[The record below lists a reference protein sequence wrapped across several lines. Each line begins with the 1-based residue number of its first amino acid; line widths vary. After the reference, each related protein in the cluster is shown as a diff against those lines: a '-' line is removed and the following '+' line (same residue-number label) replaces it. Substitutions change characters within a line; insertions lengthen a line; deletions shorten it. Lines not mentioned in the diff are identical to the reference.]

1 MATPTPA
8 EAREEILNS
17 AAVTLT
23 TACAAMRVSQAT
35 GSRMIAAG
43 KFPVP
48 IVRMGSRVIVPTEP
62 LRKALYIDDGDTA
75 DDAAGETVA
84 AAAQPAGRRGS
95 GRAGKG
101 SA

>member
-1 MATPTPA
+1 MPAPTPA
-8 EAREEILNS
+8 EAKYEILTS

-48 IVRMGSRVIVPTEP
+48 IIRMGARVIVPTEP
-62 LRKALYIDDGDTA
+62 LRKALYIDDSEA
-75 DDAAGETVA
+75 DAAATGGA
-84 AAAQPAGRRGS
+84 A
-95 GRAGKG
+95 
-101 SA
+101 

>member
-1 MATPTPA
+1 MPAPTPA
-8 EAREEILNS
+8 EAKHEILTS

-48 IVRMGSRVIVPTEP
+48 IIRMGARVIVPTEP
-62 LRKALYIDDGDTA
+62 LRKALYIDDA
-75 DDAAGETVA
+75 EADAAATGGA
-84 AAAQPAGRRGS
+84 A
-95 GRAGKG
+95 
-101 SA
+101 